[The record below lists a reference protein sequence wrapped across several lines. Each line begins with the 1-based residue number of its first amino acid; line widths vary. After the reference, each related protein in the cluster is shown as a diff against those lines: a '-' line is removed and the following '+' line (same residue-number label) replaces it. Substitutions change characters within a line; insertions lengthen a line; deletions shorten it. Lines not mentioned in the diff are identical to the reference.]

1 MTMRSASVNGLLANP
16 VYRPDRHIPAVN
28 IIMSG
33 LFSRFSIRTKLITA
47 FALVLCGTA
56 GLGLFAVQR
65 LDAVSATASDLR
77 DNWLPTTRSLADVA
91 RFSERARANQAL
103 LASATSAE
111 DRARFADRVKANISQ
126 FDEAFQQYVATIA
139 LDDPAII
146 DEEKA
151 LAGSMTDTWKAYK
164 VSSSKYQD
172 LVDHGTLEQANAFS
186 FRELVAGMD
195 AFRQA
200 WDADMKFQLR
210 EGKKAGDSG
219 AALASSA
226 HSLIL
231 VVLGVIAVLCI
242 GAGWSLIQ
250 GISVPIGRMTAAMRR
265 LADRDM
271 SSEISGVGRGDEIG
285 SMAAAVLVFKD
296 NMIRADQLAGEQEQI
311 KIAAAV
317 AQKSAMNKTA
327 DAFQSKVGGLVSML
341 SSGAT
346 ELEATARAMTGTA
359 TRTNGQAASVASAAE
374 EASAGV
380 GTVAAA
386 AEQLTASISEIS
398 RRVTQSTKITGQAV
412 ADARR
417 TDVIVRA
424 LAEGAQKIGHVVGLI
439 TNIAGQTNLLA
450 LNATI
455 EAARAGDAGKGFA
468 VVASEVKSLANQ
480 TAKATEE
487 IGVQI
492 AQIQSATKE
501 AVDAIRG
508 ITGTIEEVSSISMSI
523 AAAVEEQGAA
533 TAEIARNVQQTAHSA
548 REVTVNIGGVSQ
560 AATETGAAA
569 AQVLSA
575 AGELSR
581 QAEQLTSEVG
591 SFVAEVRAA

>member
-1 MTMRSASVNGLLANP
+1 
-16 VYRPDRHIPAVN
+16 
-28 IIMSG
+28 MSG
-33 LFSRFSIRTKLITA
+33 LFSRFSIRAKLITA
-47 FALVLCGTA
+47 FALVLCGTV

-65 LDAVSATASDLR
+65 LDAVSATAADLR

-91 RFSERARANQAL
+91 RFAERARSNQAFQ
-103 LASATSAE
+103 ASAVSAE
-111 DRARFADRVKANISQ
+111 DRALFAERVRTYFSQ
-126 FDEAFQQYVATIA
+126 FDEAFQQYVAMIA
-139 LDDPAII
+139 LDAPAII

-151 LAGSMTDTWKAYK
+151 LAASMADTWKTYK
-164 VSSSKYQD
+164 VLSAKYQD
-172 LVDHGTLEQANAFS
+172 ILDHGTLEQATAFS
-186 FRELVAGMD
+186 FHELIAGMD
-195 AFRQA
+195 TFRQA
-200 WDADMKFQLR
+200 WEADMKFQLR
-210 EGKKAGDSG
+210 EGKKAADSG
-219 AALASSA
+219 SALASSA
-226 HSLIL
+226 HSLI
-231 VVLGVIAVLCI
+231 VVVVGVIAVLCI
-242 GAGWSLIQ
+242 GAGWSLIH
-250 GISVPIGRMTAAMRR
+250 GISAPIGRMTAAMRR

-271 SSEISGVGRGDEIG
+271 SSDIPGVGRGDEIG

-296 NMIRADQLAGEQEQI
+296 NMIRADRLAGEQEQI
-311 KIAAAV
+311 KVAAAV

-327 DAFQSKVGGLVSML
+327 DAFQNKVGGLVSML

-359 TRTNGQAASVASAAE
+359 TRTNGQAASVVAAAE

-386 AEQLTASISEIS
+386 AEQLTSSISEIS

-424 LAEGAQKIGHVVGLI
+424 LAEGAEKIGHVVGLI

-575 AGELSR
+575 AGDLSR